1 MGKNV
6 LVVDDDPVV
15 LRSCEKILKGGGYEV
30 RLTASPREGLSLM
43 GAESFDV
50 LVTDIKMPEMEG
62 IELIRQV
69 RSQSKSEGVGIIL
82 ITGFPS
88 QENIREALK
97 LGIVDY
103 LPKPF
108 SPSLLLEVVARAV
121 GAAQASSEEAEG
133 KDKDNT
139 EAMML
144 GIGRIIQQYKGRP
157 GSLLP
162 VLHAVKNL
170 AGDLTPLIQRYI
182 ARGLN
187 LPVSEVYGV
196 VSFYPSFSG
205 KRSARDSKPKGKNH
219 VKVCVGPACI
229 VKRAE
234 EIVERIKDILGIDL
248 GGMTPDKSFSL
259 EAVKCLG
266 MCGLA
271 PVIVVGKETHG
282 NISAGEAE
290 QVIEKYRG

>member
-1 MGKNV
+1 MGGRV

-15 LRSCEKILKGGGYEV
+15 LRSCEKILKTEGYEV
-30 RLTASPREGLSLM
+30 VTMSSPRAGLAAL
-43 GAESFDV
+43 GQEHFDA
-50 LVTDIKMPEMEG
+50 LITDIKMPEMDG

-69 RSQSKSEGVGIIL
+69 RTQPSSVHVGIIL

-108 SPSLLLEVVARAV
+108 SPALLLEVAARAV
-121 GAAQASSEEAEG
+121 GGAVAPEPEKA
-133 KDKDNT
+133 DDNT
-139 EAMML
+139 EATMAE
-144 GIGRIIQQYKGRP
+144 INKIILQYKGKP

-162 VLHAVKNL
+162 VLHAVKHL
-170 AGDLTPLIQRYI
+170 VGDLTPLVQRYI

-196 VSFYPSFSG
+196 VSFYPSFGG
-205 KRSARDSKPKGKNH
+205 KKSARDSKPKGKNH
-219 VKVCVGPACI
+219 VKVCVGPACV

-248 GGMTPDKSFSL
+248 GGMTADKSFSL
-259 EAVKCLG
+259 ESVKCLG

-271 PVIVVGKETHG
+271 PVVVVGKETHG
-282 NISAGEAE
+282 GIAASDAE
-290 QVIEKYRG
+290 QIIEQYRRG

>member
-1 MGKNV
+1 MGGKV
-6 LVVDDDPVV
+6 LVVDDDAVV
-15 LRSCEKILKGGGYEV
+15 LRSCEKILKTEGYEV
-30 RLTASPREGLSLM
+30 RLTSSPKEGLAIL
-43 GAESFDV
+43 GAESFDA
-50 LVTDIKMPEMEG
+50 LITDIKMPEMDG
-62 IELIRQV
+62 IELIRKV
-69 RSQSKSEGVGIIL
+69 RSQPGSSDVGIIL

-108 SPSLLLEVVARAV
+108 SPALLLEVAARAIK
-121 GAAQASSEEAEG
+121 GASAQPEEPQEQ
-133 KDKDNT
+133 DKA
-139 EAMML
+139 EAMM
-144 GIGRIIQQYKGRP
+144 GEISKIIQQYKGRP

-162 VLHAVKNL
+162 VLHAVKTL
-170 AGDLTPLIQRYI
+170 VGDLTPVVQRYI
-182 ARGLN
+182 ARGMN

-219 VKVCVGPACI
+219 VKVCIGPACV
-229 VKRAE
+229 VKRSE

-248 GGMTPDKSFSL
+248 GEITPDKSFSL

-271 PVIVVGKETHG
+271 PVVVVGKETHG
-282 NISAGEAE
+282 GITAADAEA
-290 QVIEKYRG
+290 VIGQYR